1 MRCDI
6 FQTAK
11 VNGEVEKQTKEFHGQ
26 RKFYSLTMVI
36 FTIMFPSVLPDFLEV
51 QQMVCLR

>member
-1 MRCDI
+1 MRCEI
-6 FQTAK
+6 FQTEK